1 MSVANRNENHKH
13 DQYLSV
19 NINLTVDNFAASA
32 DDLAHRVLPYLCSC
46 GYHLVGFTQAWA
58 THTTTYA
65 HCVNNACSNYYNT
78 QELSYYMDTA
88 S

>member
-1 MSVANRNENHKH
+1 MTITDYQTPYDECQESSGNSNTA
-13 DQYLSV
+13 
-19 NINLTVDNFAASA
+19 TASA